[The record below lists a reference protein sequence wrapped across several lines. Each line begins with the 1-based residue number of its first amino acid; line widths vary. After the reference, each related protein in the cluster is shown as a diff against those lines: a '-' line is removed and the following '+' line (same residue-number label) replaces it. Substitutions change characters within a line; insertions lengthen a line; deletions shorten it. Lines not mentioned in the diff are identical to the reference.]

1 MELSFLNTL
10 QSFHTPL
17 LDQLMLFLTTLG
29 NGGMVWIALALV
41 LLVIPKYRIYGLTML
56 VSLLISIIFGN
67 VLLKNIVA
75 RPRPNWIDPSVKLLI
90 PNPTDYS
97 FPSGHTFTSF
107 AAAGSLFLYNKKSGT
122 AALVLASLIGFS
134 RMYLYVHYPSDVLA
148 GALFGLAA
156 AAAAFYGVRYLTAR
170 YKKGSKQ

>member
-10 QSFHTPL
+10 QNLHTPL
-17 LDQLMLFLTTLG
+17 LDQIMVFLTTLG
-29 NGGMVWIALALV
+29 NGGMVWIVLSIV
-41 LLVIPKYRIYGLTML
+41 LLAIPKYRIYGLTML
-56 VSLLISIIFGN
+56 VALLISVIFGN
-67 VLLKNIVA
+67 VILKNVVA
-75 RPRPNWIDPSVKLLI
+75 RPRPSWIDPSVKLLI

-107 AAAGSLFLYNKKSGT
+107 AAAGSLFLYNKKFGT
-122 AALVLASLIGFS
+122 AAIVLAILIGFS

-156 AAAAFYGVRYLTAR
+156 AVAAFYGVRYIITR
-170 YKKGSKQ
+170 YKMGSKQ

>member
-10 QSFHTPL
+10 QNLHTPL
-17 LDQLMLFLTTLG
+17 LDQIMVFLTTLG
-29 NGGMVWIALALV
+29 NGGMVWIALSIV
-41 LLVIPKYRIYGLTML
+41 LLAIPKYRIYGLTML
-56 VSLLISIIFGN
+56 VALLISVIFGN
-67 VLLKNIVA
+67 VILKNVVA
-75 RPRPNWIDPSVKLLI
+75 RPRPSWIDPSVKLLI

-107 AAAGSLFLYNKKSGT
+107 AAAGSLFLYNKKFGT
-122 AALVLASLIGFS
+122 AAIVLAILIGFS

-156 AAAAFYGVRYLTAR
+156 AVAAFYGVRYIITR
-170 YKKGSKQ
+170 YKMGSKQ

>member
-10 QSFHTPL
+10 QNLHTPL
-17 LDQLMLFLTTLG
+17 LDQIMVFITTLG
-29 NGGMVWIALALV
+29 NGGMVWIALSIV

-56 VSLLISIIFGN
+56 VALLISFIFGN
-67 VLLKNIVA
+67 VILKNIVA
-75 RPRPNWIDPSVKLLI
+75 RPRPSWVDPSVKLLI
-90 PNPTDYS
+90 PNPSDYS

-107 AAAGSLFLYNKKSGT
+107 ASAGSLFLYNKKSGV
-122 AALVLASLIGFS
+122 AAIVLASLIGFS

-156 AAAAFYGVRYLTAR
+156 AVAAFYGVQYITTR
-170 YKKGSKQ
+170 YKMSSK